1 MREQNIIYISLS
13 IVILGIISL
22 FIISYFL
29 DYKETEIGKIDG
41 SYLGKNVKIVGEVSK
56 YKDYS
61 TVKTF
66 LITDSTGEIMV
77 AVFTEGLEVEGE
89 VEVIGSVEDYKG
101 NLEIIAD
108 QIIIPEKK
116 I

>member
-66 LITDSTGEIMV
+66 LITDSTGENRASI
-77 AVFTEGLEVEGE
+77 AITPISFVFLSSATE
-89 VEVIGSVEDYKG
+89 
-101 NLEIIAD
+101 
-108 QIIIPEKK
+108 
-116 I
+116 